1 VGTNG
6 DRSRRRG
13 HGEGSIYRRD
23 TDGRWVGSVNLG
35 WENGRRRRK
44 VVYGRTQAEVV
55 RKIKQLHGEIS
66 KGLPPPDDRTT
77 VEQLLHRWLRD
88 VVPSRVGPATL
99 ENYRLIAE
107 HHIIPELGKKKLTAL
122 SPADVQALLRRKQE
136 TRLPRRVRTGNGIV
150 EQPSPAGGYS
160 PRTVRLIRVVL
171 GQALGQAE
179 RWGMVGRNV
188 VRLTDG
194 PRERKTE
201 GRTLTP
207 EQARSLLQAAS
218 GERLEAAFVVML
230 SLGLRR
236 GEVFGLRWM
245 DVDFESNI
253 LTVAQALSRVG
264 SRLVLGPPK
273 TERSRRKINLPAP
286 VATSLR
292 AHKKRQA
299 AERLLVGES
308 WPDTG
313 LVFTSEV
320 GTPLDPANFRHSFDR
335 VGANAGLVGWHP
347 HELRHSCASI
357 LLAQGIPIEVVS
369 RVLGHSSIRITAD
382 VYGHILDPQRQQ
394 AAEAMTEALWP

>member
-1 VGTNG
+1 MATNA
-6 DRSRRRG
+6 DRSKRRG

-23 TDGRWVGSVNLG
+23 ADGRWVGSVHLG
-35 WENGRRRRK
+35 WENGQRRRK

-55 RKIKQLHGEIS
+55 RKIKQLHAEIS

-88 VVPSRVGPATL
+88 VVPGRVNPATL

-122 SPADVQALLRRKQE
+122 SPAEVQALLRRKQE
-136 TRLPRRVRTGNGIV
+136 TRLPRRVRTGDGIV
-150 EQPSPAGGYS
+150 ERPTAAGGYS

-194 PRERKTE
+194 PREPKTE

-207 EQARSLLQAAS
+207 EQARLLLQAAS

-236 GEVFGLRWM
+236 G
-245 DVDFESNI
+245 
-253 LTVAQALSRVG
+253 
-264 SRLVLGPPK
+264 
-273 TERSRRKINLPAP
+273 
-286 VATSLR
+286 
-292 AHKKRQA
+292 
-299 AERLLVGES
+299 
-308 WPDTG
+308 
-313 LVFTSEV
+313 
-320 GTPLDPANFRHSFDR
+320 
-335 VGANAGLVGWHP
+335 
-347 HELRHSCASI
+347 
-357 LLAQGIPIEVVS
+357 
-369 RVLGHSSIRITAD
+369 
-382 VYGHILDPQRQQ
+382 
-394 AAEAMTEALWP
+394 